1 MVLTVVVSVPC
12 ALIIARL
19 DPRQKIFIVANLLKM
34 FLNLYSVV
42 FNENLFKYALGF
54 LLTNTLKNYKID
66 KLRSATSSVLSFKL
80 RSTVYK
86 VTLILGHPSVPSSKD
101 GF

>member
-1 MVLTVVVSVPC
+1 MNFYLCDLLSVAGCQLSGVSISESPLVNR
-12 ALIIARL
+12 LIEERVILERIRPL
-19 DPRQKIFIVANLLKM
+19 EDKM
-34 FLNLYSVV
+34 
-42 FNENLFKYALGF
+42 
-54 LLTNTLKNYKID
+54 NYKID